1 MKVKD
6 IYTMLDEKFNFSSAL
21 AYDNPGH
28 LVGSQQDEV
37 KGIVVC
43 LDCTDEAVTQAI
55 NEGANLIVS
64 HHPVIFDGLKA
75 VTDESIVYRLIRA
88 GISVIS
94 VHTNLDQADGGVNE
108 ALCQKAGLINVEKI
122 ADHEGFLYRIGELEE
137 PLTADEFAK
146 AVSDSL
152 DYPVKY
158 VGTNA
163 HIKRV
168 AVCSGSGGSMLYEVA
183 EQGIDAYLTADIKHD
198 VFMDAHA
205 MGIALFDAGHF
216 GTEDIIVHPL
226 AEELKKAFPEIN
238 ITENHFS
245 PIKFAR

>member
-6 IYTMLDEKFNFSSAL
+6 VYSMLDEKFNFSSAL
-21 AYDNPGH
+21 PYDNPGH
-28 LVGSQQDEV
+28 LVGSMNDEV

-43 LDCTDEAVTQAI
+43 LDCTEEAVDQAI
-55 NEGANLIVS
+55 ADGANLIVS
-64 HHPVIFDGLKA
+64 HHPVIFDGLKS

-94 VHTNLDQADGGVNE
+94 VHTNLDQADGGVND
-108 ALCQKAGLINVEKI
+108 ALCQKVGLKNVEKV

-137 PLTADEFAK
+137 PLTADGFAERI
-146 AVSDSL
+146 AESL

-158 VGTNA
+158 VGTNT

-168 AVCSGSGGSMLYEVA
+168 AVCSGSGGSMLCEVA

-205 MGIALFDAGHF
+205 LGIALFDAGHF
-216 GTEDIIVHPL
+216 GTEDIVVAPL
-226 AEELKKAFPEIN
+226 AEELKKAFPE
-238 ITENHFS
+238 TEVFENHFS
-245 PIKFAR
+245 PIKFTR

>member
-1 MKVKD
+1 MKISD

-28 LVGSQQDEV
+28 LVGSMQDEV
-37 KGIVVC
+37 NGILVC
-43 LDCTDEAVTQAI
+43 LDCTEEAVTEAI
-55 NEGANLIVS
+55 EKGANLIVS

-75 VTDESIVYRLIRA
+75 VTEESIVFRLIRN

-94 VHTNLDQADGGVNE
+94 VHTNLDQADGGVNDV
-108 ALCQKAGLINVEKI
+108 LCQKAGLEKVEKV
-122 ADHEGFLYRIGELEE
+122 ADHEGFLYRIGELAE
-137 PLTADEFAK
+137 PLSAEEFATK
-146 AVSDSL
+146 VSKSL

-158 VGTNA
+158 VGENT

-216 GTEDIIVHPL
+216 GTEDIIVAPL
-226 AEELKKAFPEIN
+226 AEELKKAFPDIDVY
-238 ITENHFS
+238 ENHFS